1 MHVQNQT
8 KDKVAVI
15 MSPHEAQRL
24 LAGLREHHDVL
35 GPVAAE
41 IEQALDALG
50 IAPDHGSQRI
60 VYEHAPLK
68 D

>member
-8 KDKVAVI
+8 KEQVTVVMDA
-15 MSPHEAQRL
+15 HEARRL
-24 LAGLREHHDVL
+24 LAGLREHHDAL

-41 IEQALDALG
+41 IERALDALG
-50 IAPDHGSQRI
+50 IAPDHGPQRI